1 MKIEVM
7 LKTLLPIAL
16 TIIVQA
22 CSNGL
27 TESDVVRL
35 IQQHSTPGPQGETGL
50 QGPQG
55 QPGPTGIQ
63 GEPGPMGIRGEP
75 GPQGEPG
82 EMGISGPQG
91 RQGVAGPPGPPGP
104 QGEQG
109 SQGRQGVA
117 GPPGPPGPQ
126 GEQGSQGRQGVAGP
140 PGPPGGQGTLT
151 QGEQEDSEEMSVD
164 PSWQLQATG
173 SGRPFLYLK
182 AREGSHAILID
193 CMATAVNYWIEWE
206 SYLAPPDS
214 EVSIELIWD
223 IQPPLRQ
230 TETWIIGSQG
240 DTMHPPSQEGVRS
253 AFLVLVSDS
262 AELIVEAAGPE
273 SERAVFNVFG
283 YSEAVAPVVARCR

>member
-1 MKIEVM
+1 MKIEVI

-16 TIIVQA
+16 AFIVLA

-117 GPPGPPGPQ
+117 GPPGPPG
-126 GEQGSQGRQGVAGP
+126 
-140 PGPPGGQGTLT
+140 GQGTLT

-164 PSWQLQATG
+164 PSWQLYATG

-182 AREGSHAILID
+182 AREGSHAILMD
-193 CMATAVNYWIEWE
+193 CMATEVNYWIEWE

-253 AFLVLVSDS
+253 AFLVLISDS
-262 AELIVEAAGPE
+262 AELIVEIAGPE

-283 YSEAVAPVVARCR
+283 YSEAVAPVVATCR